1 MHTETYNQIISL
13 RWKENFENG
22 NRKLPHCMQGN
33 LDKTMSGFFSRNHA
47 CKKTKKQKK
56 EINIFAEKQKPR
68 NVIVTTLNFPY
79 KKC

>member
-1 MHTETYNQIISL
+1 
-13 RWKENFENG
+13 
-22 NRKLPHCMQGN
+22 MQGN

-68 NVIVTTLNFPY
+68 NVIITTLNFPY